1 MNQEANM
8 MDDETPSKRTLQ
20 QLGSAVDRVV
30 GELLERTSGAT
41 VEDLW
46 SHWSDIA
53 GPDWKATRPARLDDG
68 ALLVAVSDGTAATRL
83 RYGVADLM
91 GRINARVGD
100 NAVTSIRLR
109 IDRR

>member
-1 MNQEANM
+1 MKQEVNM
-8 MDDETPSKRTLQ
+8 MSDETTSSRNLE
-20 QLGSAVDRVV
+20 QLGGAVDRVV

-53 GPDWKATRPARLDDG
+53 GPDWEATRPARLDDG
-68 ALLVAVSDGTAATRL
+68 TLLVAVPSGTAATRL